1 MFRLARLSL
10 AYRSLVALVS
20 VAILGFGLVATGAL
34 KQELIPSLEI
44 PGAYISTVYPGAS
57 PEIVEREVTKP
68 IESAVAG
75 VDGLDKTTST
85 SSDGFSLVQADFTYG
100 TDIGRA
106 VQNIQQSINRLS
118 AQLPSDVQPTV
129 QAGSFNDLPVVLL
142 AVSSD
147 QSQQDLA
154 RALDDRVVPELDKI
168 ADVRQ
173 VMVTGVRDRQ
183 VSVTVDEK
191 KLADRRV
198 SLQGVIGALQANGV
212 DVPGG
217 QFDSGDRSLS
227 VSVGSPF
234 TSVADIRNLP
244 VLPGGGV
251 GGAAGGGGGAGGPAG
266 AGGTG
271 QPSGGQPGSG
281 SASGSGTGSA
291 GSASQSAGSAGAAG
305 AAGAA
310 SQAAPAAPTPVK
322 LSDVA
327 TVKEKLA
334 PTSSIT
340 RTNGRPTLGIA
351 VTKTSDGN
359 TVAVSHAVQDRL
371 DELRTS
377 IGGNAKLTVVFDQA
391 PFIEDSIHGLTTEG
405 AIGLL
410 FAVLVILVFLLS
422 LRSTLVTAVSIP
434 FSLLVAMLGLYAGGY
449 SLNILTLGALTVAI
463 GRVVDDS
470 IVVLENIKRHLGYGE
485 DKLRAILDAVREVA
499 GAVTASTVTT
509 VGVFAP
515 IAFVGGQVGELFRPF
530 AATVSIALAAS
541 LLVSLTIIPVLAYWF
556 LRRPTID
563 AGDEERV
570 RAEAVARERR
580 NPLQRAYVPVISW
593 TTRHK
598 VITLLVG
605 VLVFAG
611 TIGAAPLLKTNF
623 LDDSGQNTVTVNQ
636 AMPVSSSLAATDTA
650 ARKVE
655 KVIAGLDEVESYQTT
670 VGTAEFG
677 SFSTGGR
684 TNQATFSLTTKDD
697 IDQTVFRDRLR
708 KDLDRLRGVGTLTVE
723 GAQSGPPGSSNLE
736 VEVTAPTTA
745 ALRTA
750 AAQVEKAVRGVDGA
764 SDVTNNLSSER
775 PTVQVEVDRAKAA
788 AAGLSE
794 AQVGQAVRQTFEG
807 QQAGTVTLDSEQSDV
822 MVYAGT
828 TPKDLAAMRRL
839 PLPTPLGTTVR
850 LDSVAK
856 VSEVAKAAQ
865 LTRTDGRR
873 TATIS
878 ATPNTSNVGKVST
891 DLKTALSKL
900 KLTGGATYKLGGVS
914 SEQSDAFG
922 QLGIAML
929 AAIAIVF
936 LVMVATFRSIVQ
948 PLILLVSV
956 PFAATGALG
965 LLLATDTALGVP
977 ALIGMLMLVGIVVTN
992 AIVLIDLINQYRD
1005 RGMSVREA
1013 VIEGGRRRLRPIL
1026 MTALATICALVPMS
1040 LGLTGGGVFISQPL
1054 AIVVIGGLVS
1064 STLLTL
1070 VLVPTLYTLVEE
1082 FKERRRR
1089 RRGTDTRES
1098 DVTRLDGAPRRNGAH
1113 AGQAREDEYADES
1126 EYALAG
1132 GHAGGHVRSTHAAA
1146 HHHAAHSHLTDRGGH
1161 DGEDAA
1167 VRANGVP
1174 ARGGA
1179 GNGSPAPADT
1189 SGAAMAGSAA
1199 GVAGAVA
1206 GSAVTTV
1213 NANRSPSADGA
1224 GPGEPVRVQVE
1235 VVVRTVPSEPDNRPS
1250 TDG

>member
-20 VAILGFGLVATGAL
+20 IAILGFGLVATGAL

-75 VDGLDKTTST
+75 VDGLDKTTAT
-85 SSDGFSLVQADFTYG
+85 SSNGFSLVQADFTYG

-118 AQLPSDVQPTV
+118 GQLPNDVQPTV

-147 QSQQDLA
+147 QGQQDLA

-183 VSVTVDEK
+183 VSVTVDDK
-191 KLADRRV
+191 KLADRGV

-212 DVPGG
+212 NVPGG
-217 QFDSGDRSLS
+217 QLDSGDRSLS
-227 VSVGSPF
+227 VSVGSAF
-234 TSVADIRNLP
+234 TSVADLRDLP
-244 VLPGGGV
+244 VVPGA
-251 GGAAGGGGGAGGPAG
+251 GAAGGGAGQA
-266 AGGTG
+266 
-271 QPSGGQPGSG
+271 SGGQPGGGSATGSG
-281 SASGSGTGSA
+281 STGSGSA
-291 GSASQSAGSAGAAG
+291 GSTRSSSESAGAAG
-305 AAGAA
+305 AAAGTAGR
-310 SQAAPAAPTPVK
+310 AAPATPKPVK

-327 TVKEKLA
+327 TVKETLA

-351 VTKTSDGN
+351 VTKTADGN

-391 PFIEDSIHGLTTEG
+391 PFIEESIDGLTTEG

-556 LRRPTID
+556 LRRPSVD
-563 AGDEERV
+563 PSDEERV

-650 ARKVE
+650 AKKVE
-655 KVIAGLDEVESYQTT
+655 KVIAGLDGVESYQTT

-697 IDQTVFRDRLR
+697 IDQTVFRDQLR

-750 AAQVEKAVRGVDGA
+750 ATQVEKAVRGVDGA

-794 AQVGQAVRQTFEG
+794 AQIGQAVRQAFEG

-822 MVYAGT
+822 MVYAGS

-878 ATPNTSNVGKVST
+878 ATPNTSNVGKVSS
-891 DLKTALSKL
+891 DLNTALDKL

-1070 VLVPTLYTLVEE
+1070 VLVPTLYTLLEE

-1089 RRGTDTRES
+1089 RRGTDTREG

-1113 AGQAREDEYADES
+1113 AKQAHEDEYADEG

-1132 GHAGGHVRSTHAAA
+1132 GHLGGHARSTHAAA
-1146 HHHAAHSHLTDRGGH
+1146 HHHAAHSHLAERDGGI
-1161 DGEDAA
+1161 DG
-1167 VRANGVP
+1167 RAH
-1174 ARGGA
+1174 R
-1179 GNGSPAPADT
+1179 
-1189 SGAAMAGSAA
+1189 
-1199 GVAGAVA
+1199 
-1206 GSAVTTV
+1206 
-1213 NANRSPSADGA
+1213 
-1224 GPGEPVRVQVE
+1224 
-1235 VVVRTVPSEPDNRPS
+1235 
-1250 TDG
+1250 

>member
-1 MFRLARLSL
+1 MSRLARLSL

-20 VAILGFGLVATGAL
+20 IAILGFGLVATGAL

-118 AQLPSDVQPTV
+118 GQLPDDVQPTV

-154 RALDDRVVPELDKI
+154 RALDDRVVPELDKLT
-168 ADVRQ
+168 DVRQ
-173 VMVTGVRDRQ
+173 VMVTGERDRQ
-183 VSVTVDEK
+183 VSVTVDDK
-191 KLADRRV
+191 KLADRGV

-212 DVPGG
+212 NVPGG

-234 TSVADIRNLP
+234 TSVADLRNLP
-244 VLPGGGV
+244 VLPG
-251 GGAAGGGGGAGGPAG
+251 AGTAGAGTGSGTGGSAG
-266 AGGTG
+266 AGGAG
-271 QPSGGQPGSG
+271 QSSAGQAGGGSTSGSASGSPSG
-281 SASGSGTGSA
+281 SASGSGTGSRT
-291 GSASQSAGSAGAAG
+291 GSAGSPGGAG
-305 AAGAA
+305 
-310 SQAAPAAPTPVK
+310 QAAPAAPTPVR

-327 TVKEKLA
+327 TVEETLA

-351 VTKTSDGN
+351 VTKTAEGN

-377 IGGNAKLTVVFDQA
+377 IGGDAKLTVVFDQA
-391 PFIEDSIHGLTTEG
+391 PFIEESIHGLTTEG

-530 AATVSIALAAS
+530 AVTVSIALAAS

-556 LRRPTID
+556 LRRPSVD
-563 AGDEERV
+563 PADEARV
-570 RAEAVARERR
+570 RAEAVAKERR
-580 NPLQRAYVPVISW
+580 NPLQRAYIPVISW

-650 ARKVE
+650 AKKVE
-655 KVIAGLDEVESYQTT
+655 KVIAGLDGVKSYQTT

-708 KDLDRLRGVGTLTVE
+708 KDLDRLTGVGTLTVE

-736 VEVTAPTTA
+736 VEVSAPTTE

-750 AAQVEKAVRGVDGA
+750 AEQVEKAVRGVDGA

-794 AQVGQAVRQTFEG
+794 AQIGQAVRQAFEG

-822 MVYAGT
+822 MVYAGS
-828 TPKDLAAMRRL
+828 TPRDLASMRRL

-878 ATPNTSNVGKVST
+878 ATPNTSNVGKVSS
-891 DLKTALSKL
+891 DLDAALSKL

-922 QLGIAML
+922 QLGVAML

-956 PFAATGALG
+956 PFAATGALA

-1089 RRGTDTRES
+1089 RRGSDTREG
-1098 DVTRLDGAPRRNGAH
+1098 DVARQDGTPRRNGAH
-1113 AGQAREDEYADES
+1113 AGQARAGEYAD
-1126 EYALAG
+1126 
-1132 GHAGGHVRSTHAAA
+1132 AGGHVRSTHAAA
-1146 HHHAAHSHLTDRGGH
+1146 HHHAAHSHVAGPDEHVGEH
-1161 DGEDAA
+1161 GEDTDAHL
-1167 VRANGVP
+1167 NGVP
-1174 ARGGA
+1174 APSRT
-1179 GNGSPAPADT
+1179 GNGSSAPAAT
-1189 SGAAMAGSAA
+1189 VGGA
-1199 GVAGAVA
+1199 AGAVA

-1213 NANRSPSADGA
+1213 NANRPPSADGV

-1235 VVVRTVPSEPDNRPS
+1235 VVVRTVPSEPDTRPPAA
-1250 TDG
+1250 DD